1 MRLVGGWGGGA
12 GDVGSRLP
20 GVVGR
25 LILHVD
31 RIANLP
37 HHITGMTDPLRDCAP
52 YGQLLRAVAPA
63 RLLLGRP
70 DVQATLPPAIDAF
83 LSASL

>member
-1 MRLVGGWGGGA
+1 
-12 GDVGSRLP
+12 
-20 GVVGR
+20 
-25 LILHVD
+25 
-31 RIANLP
+31 
-37 HHITGMTDPLRDCAP
+37 MTDPLRDCAP